1 MIEKPI
7 CDIFIINILYGN
19 GGFMTENQRNPK
31 KYKDYMFTK
40 TLRYAL
46 GIVATLYFLFLVF
59 ITLNAYVSVLYSVK
73 SKEKEITE
81 FLNGIYGAYSSF
93 IEESSQGNEI
103 RKATE
108 GDLDAQH
115 QANQVLYDFCN
126 SQTIRANFILA
137 KANGAVVATNL
148 YNLNSEAFEESQL
161 SERISASLAHDPEK
175 EYVTTNNLYYGS
187 YQTGSVILS
196 RSVTDLDGM
205 FCGFLV
211 MDLRYAD
218 LYDYFRQY
226 NLSRIVI
233 TDRYNNILMDTEYA
247 SAPSTKLSAATKY
260 YGAQESLLNC
270 LLHGRNYYQSHTELP
285 GQELQI
291 FTLSSLD
298 FQKQLLTYG
307 TFFIVL
313 MLLISIFIT
322 FRISSVFT
330 DRNLVAIDEA
340 VEAAKH
346 IGQGD
351 LDYQL
356 STQNFDEFQIL
367 NDALN
372 TLARDLKKLD
382 QEKQELNRH
391 KQILEMKQL
400 KNQFNP
406 HFVFNT
412 LESIR
417 YSIILNPQVAAE
429 MTHRLSRLL
438 RYSMDSGNGDIDLKT
453 DLDFIEN
460 YLSLQ
465 KMRFGDS
472 LDYSMEID
480 PELLDYRLPKHLLQP
495 IVENCLNHGTRHS
508 KSIFILLKAKYQ
520 TDGVHISVKDNGNG
534 IDSQTMK
541 ALLDSIHSETMTTEE
556 HFGLFSV
563 SRTIQ
568 LIYGEEYGLSI
579 DSEPANG
586 TCVTLRL
593 PPVNRD

>member
-1 MIEKPI
+1 
-7 CDIFIINILYGN
+7 
-19 GGFMTENQRNPK
+19 MTEDQRNPK
-31 KYKDYMFTK
+31 KYKDYVFAK
-40 TLRYAL
+40 NLRYAL
-46 GIVATLYFLFLVF
+46 GIVATLYFIFLVF
-59 ITLNAYVSVLYSVK
+59 IALNACVSVLYSVK
-73 SKEKEITE
+73 SKEKEITG
-81 FLNGIYGAYSSF
+81 FLNGVYGAYSSF
-93 IEESSQGNEI
+93 IEESSRGEEI
-103 RKATE
+103 RRAVE
-108 GDLDAQH
+108 GDPDAQH
-115 QANQVLYDFCN
+115 RANQVLYDFCN
-126 SQTIRANFILA
+126 GQMIRANFILA
-137 KANGAVVATNL
+137 EADGTVVATNL
-148 YNLNSEAFEESQL
+148 YAPNADAFEESQL
-161 SERISASLAHDPEK
+161 SGRISASLEHDPEK
-175 EYVTTNNLYYGS
+175 EYVTANDLYYGS
-187 YQTGSVILS
+187 YQTGSVMLS
-196 RSVTDLDGM
+196 RAVTDPDGA
-205 FCGFLV
+205 FLGFLV

-218 LYDYFRQY
+218 LHDYFRQY

-260 YGAQESLLNC
+260 YGAQESLLTC
-270 LLHGRNYYQSHTELP
+270 LLHGRDYYRSRTELP

-313 MLLISIFIT
+313 MLFISVFIT

-330 DRNLVAIDEA
+330 DRNLVAIDEV
-340 VEAAKH
+340 VEAARH
-346 IGQGD
+346 MGQGD

-372 TLARDLKKLD
+372 NLARDLKKLD

-417 YSIILNPQVAAE
+417 YSIILNPQAAAE

-472 LDYSMEID
+472 LDYSMEVD
-480 PELLDYRLPKHLLQP
+480 PELPDYRLPKHLLQP

-508 KSIFILLKAKYQ
+508 RSIFILLKAESRA
-520 TDGVHISVKDNGNG
+520 DGVYISVKDNGNG
-534 IDSQTMK
+534 IDPHTMK
-541 ALLDSIHSETMTTEE
+541 ALLDSIHSGTMTAGE

-568 LIYGEEYGLSI
+568 LIYGEQYGLDI
-579 DSEPANG
+579 VSEPAGG

-593 PPVNRD
+593 PPADRDQEEH

>member
-1 MIEKPI
+1 MAGHQQNSK
-7 CDIFIINILYGN
+7 
-19 GGFMTENQRNPK
+19 R
-31 KYKDYMFTK
+31 YKDYVFTK
-40 TLRYAL
+40 NLGYAL
-46 GIVATLYFLFLVF
+46 GIVATLYFIFLVF
-59 ITLNAYVSVLYSVK
+59 IAVNACISVLFSVE
-73 SKEKEITE
+73 SKEKEITN
-81 FLNGIYGAYSSF
+81 FLDGAYGSYSGF
-93 IEESSQGNEI
+93 IEEASKNEEI
-103 RKATE
+103 RRAAE
-108 GDLDAQH
+108 GDSDAQYR
-115 QANQVLYDFCN
+115 ANQLLYDFCN
-126 SQTIRANFILA
+126 SQMIRANFILA
-137 KANGAVVATNL
+137 GSDGTVAATNL
-148 YNLNSEAFEESQL
+148 YAPNVETFEESQL
-161 SERISASLAHDPEK
+161 SSRISSSLEHDPEK
-175 EYVTTNNLYYGS
+175 EYVTANDLYYQS
-187 YQTGSVILS
+187 YQTGSIILS
-196 RSVTDLDGM
+196 RAVADHSGV
-205 FCGFLV
+205 FRGFLM

-218 LYDYFRQY
+218 LYEYFRQY

-260 YGAQESLLNC
+260 YGAEESLLTC
-270 LLHGRNYYQSHTELP
+270 LLHGRDYYLSCTELP

-291 FTLSSLD
+291 FTMSSLD

-307 TFFIVL
+307 TFFIIL

-330 DRNLVAIDEA
+330 DRNLVAIDEV

-372 TLARDLKKLD
+372 NLARDLKKLD

-429 MTHRLSRLL
+429 MTHCLSRLL
-438 RYSMDSGNGDIDLKT
+438 RYSMDSGSGDIDLKT

-480 PELLDYRLPKHLLQP
+480 PKLLDYRLPKNLLQP
-495 IVENCLNHGTRHS
+495 IVENCLNHGTRHR
-508 KSIFILLKAKYQ
+508 KSIFIRLNAESGP
-520 TDGVHISVKDNGNG
+520 DGVHISVKDNGNG
-534 IDSQTMK
+534 IDPQTMK
-541 ALLDSIHSETMTTEE
+541 ELQDSIHSGTMTESE

-563 SRTIQ
+563 SRIIR
-568 LIYGEEYGLSI
+568 LIYGEEYGLTI
-579 DSEPANG
+579 ESEPAGG

-593 PPVNRD
+593 PPVKED